1 MTIQAQVVT
10 NHVVDQ
16 ANLIV
21 SPKPN
26 PSNLASRIRGL
37 MRINPLTFHSTKV
50 HEDQQDFIDEMFKV
64 VYYMGVTPREK
75 AESAACEL
83 KDVAQDWF
91 EQWRDER
98 PFKGRSIILGIV

>member
-1 MTIQAQVVT
+1 
-10 NHVVDQ
+10 
-16 ANLIV
+16 
-21 SPKPN
+21 
-26 PSNLASRIRGL
+26 
-37 MRINPLTFHSTKV
+37 
-50 HEDQQDFIDEMFKV
+50 
-64 VYYMGVTPREK
+64 MGVTPREK